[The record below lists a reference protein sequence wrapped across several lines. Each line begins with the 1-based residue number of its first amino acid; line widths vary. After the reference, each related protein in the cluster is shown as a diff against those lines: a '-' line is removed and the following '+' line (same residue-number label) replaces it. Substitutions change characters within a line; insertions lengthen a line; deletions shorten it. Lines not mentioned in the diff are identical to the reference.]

1 MLKMPEREI
10 VWARASKQKY
20 LEHVCQMAERQ
31 RTQSYLMTYPTRISP
46 KRVRFFF
53 GLSCKHLLKA
63 KLEET
68 QKRAQNQYLKCRQ
81 LFLEAFR
88 APKEIQ

>member
-1 MLKMPEREI
+1 
-10 VWARASKQKY
+10 
-20 LEHVCQMAERQ
+20 
-31 RTQSYLMTYPTRISP
+31 MTYPTRISP

-88 APKEIQ
+88 APKEI